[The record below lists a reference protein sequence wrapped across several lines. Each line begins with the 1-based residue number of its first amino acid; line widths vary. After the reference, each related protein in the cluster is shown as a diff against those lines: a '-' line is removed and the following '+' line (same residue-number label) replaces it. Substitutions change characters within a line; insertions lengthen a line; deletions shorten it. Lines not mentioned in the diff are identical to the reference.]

1 MVANFG
7 FKITFLNS
15 FLCEKIDSF
24 QKFLKHALE
33 PKSWAMGRSEKVAQT
48 NKDKRCFK

>member
-15 FLCEKIDSF
+15 FLCEKILALKYGV
-24 QKFLKHALE
+24 KFWL
-33 PKSWAMGRSEKVAQT
+33 
-48 NKDKRCFK
+48 